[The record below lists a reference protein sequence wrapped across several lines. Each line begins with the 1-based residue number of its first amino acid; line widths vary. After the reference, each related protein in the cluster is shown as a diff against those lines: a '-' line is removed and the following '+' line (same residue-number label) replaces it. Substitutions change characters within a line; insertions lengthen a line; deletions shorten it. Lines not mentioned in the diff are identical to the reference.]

1 MRNDKKTKIETIFSA
16 AKLLPYFNL
25 DDLASLE
32 KNKVYLKI
40 LLSRYVKSGKAIRL
54 KKGVYV
60 ARDYIDRL
68 EKSGGISAYSEFLAG
83 VLYSPSYLSLDYILY
98 KHNILTEVPINFT
111 AVTKKK
117 TASFSN
123 SLGNFFYHKIKDELF
138 SEGYEAKKEG
148 DFVIFRA
155 SKAKALFDWL
165 YLRKNSIMNKEAAKE
180 LRLNLFSLSAKEK
193 KELMK
198 YINIE
203 GSKKM
208 KEIYH
213 YLWSR

>member
-1 MRNDKKTKIETIFSA
+1 MGNSKKTKIETIFSA
-16 AKLLPYFNL
+16 VKTLPYFNL

-40 LLSRYVKSGKAIRL
+40 LLSRYNKSGKAIRL

-60 ARDYIDRL
+60 AKNYIDRL
-68 EKSGGISAYSEFLAG
+68 EKSDGISAYSEFLAG

-98 KHNILTEVPINFT
+98 KHNILTEMPVNFT

-123 SLGNFFYHKIKDELF
+123 NFGNFFYHKIKDKLF
-138 SEGYEAKKEG
+138 SGYETRKEG
-148 DFVIFRA
+148 DFVIFLA

-165 YLRKNSIMNKEAAKE
+165 YLRKNSIVNKEAAKE
-180 LRLNLFSLSAKEK
+180 LRLNLFLFSAKDK
-193 KELMK
+193 KELAR
-198 YINIE
+198 YINME

-213 YLWSR
+213 YLFN

>member
-1 MRNDKKTKIETIFSA
+1 MGNRKKTKIETIFSA
-16 AKLLPYFNL
+16 VKTLPYFNL

-40 LLSRYVKSGKAIRL
+40 LLSRYNNSGKAIRL

-60 ARDYIDRL
+60 AKNYIDWL
-68 EKSGGISAYSEFLAG
+68 EKSGGISAYPEFLAG

-98 KHNILTEVPINFT
+98 KHNILTEMPVNFT

-123 SLGNFFYHKIKDELF
+123 NFGNFFYHKIKDKLF
-138 SEGYEAKKEG
+138 SGYETKKEG

-165 YLRKNSIMNKEAAKE
+165 YLRKNSIANKEAAKE
-180 LRLNLFSLSAKEK
+180 LRLNLLSFSAEDK
-193 KELMK
+193 KELAK
-198 YINIE
+198 YVNME

-213 YLWSR
+213 YLFN

>member
-1 MRNDKKTKIETIFSA
+1 MGNSKKTKIETIFSA
-16 AKLLPYFNL
+16 VKTLPYFSL

-40 LLSRYVKSGKAIRL
+40 LLSRYEKSGKAIRL
-54 KKGVYV
+54 KKGIY
-60 ARDYIDRL
+60 AAKDYIDGL
-68 EKSGGISAYSEFLAG
+68 EKSDKISAYLEFLAG

-98 KHNILTEVPINFT
+98 KHNILTEMPVNFT

-123 SLGNFFYHKIKDELF
+123 ILGNFFYHKIKDELF
-138 SEGYEAKKEG
+138 SGYETKKEG

-155 SKAKALFDWL
+155 TKDKALFDWL
-165 YLRKNSIMNKEAAKE
+165 YLRKNSIVNKEAAKE
-180 LRLNLFSLSAKEK
+180 LRLNLFSFSAKDK
-193 KELMK
+193 KELAK
-198 YINIE
+198 YIKME
-203 GSKKM
+203 GSVKM

-213 YLWSR
+213 YLFS

>member
-1 MRNDKKTKIETIFSA
+1 MWNSKKTKIETIFSA
-16 AKLLPYFNL
+16 VKTLPYFNL

-40 LLSRYVKSGKAIRL
+40 LLSRYSKSGKAVRL

-60 ARDYIDRL
+60 AKNYIDWL
-68 EKSGGISAYSEFLAG
+68 EKSDGISAYSEFLAG

-98 KHNILTEVPINFT
+98 KHNILTEMPVNFT

-117 TASFSN
+117 TTSFSN
-123 SLGNFFYHKIKDELF
+123 NFGNFFYHKIKDELF
-138 SEGYEAKKEG
+138 SGYEAKKEG
-148 DFVIFRA
+148 NFVIFRA
-155 SKAKALFDWL
+155 GKAKALFDWL
-165 YLRKNSIMNKEAAKE
+165 YLRKSSIADQEAAKE
-180 LRLNLFSLSAKEK
+180 LRLNLFSFSAKDK
-193 KELMK
+193 KELVK
-198 YINIE
+198 YINME

-213 YLWSR
+213 YLFN